1 MDSNYELKELGIKN
15 GKCYYFD
22 DIIKIEEFD
31 LDNNLIDEKTFK
43 RISVYNI
50 RSEILL
56 ILSLYILDSI
66 I

>member
-15 GKCYYFD
+15 RKCYYFD

-50 RSEILL
+50 RSKILL